1 MLVLTFLS
9 RPDSW
14 LLFLGLCHRDLALFL
29 FVREELG
36 DELVFSEVLF
46 LAGEVDIGLLWHV
59 DGLDFAVVV
68 DGDVVSGFLSRTI
81 LQRKL
86 GLGRDLQHRLVC
98 FFNRNNAL

>member
-1 MLVLTFLS
+1 M
-9 RPDSW
+9 
-14 LLFLGLCHRDLALFL
+14 
-29 FVREELG
+29 
-36 DELVFSEVLF
+36 FSEVLF